1 MNLTVSR
8 RVLVRFIL
16 GVLALVVSA
25 ACSSSSG
32 CSGCAMEK
40 IPGGF
45 PLQKKYDNVIQVR
58 LSQGGINFV
67 ENNFEGLIKGL
78 VPGGLT
84 FDIPKSCAGS
94 QKICCTG
101 PKCSA
106 SLSLGK
112 TGCSTCGVTMTP
124 TPKSSLALKMKAK
137 VKTTKLKVEMKL
149 PWPLGWVGCDM
160 AYDSATSSPPH
171 IGLNASVDFVV
182 QASNS
187 NKLAI
192 KMTSSTLT
200 DFQVK
205 DAKLSGKWYCTAG
218 DFIKNL
224 PLISNLVKKEI
235 EKQLKST
242 LADTMNGMLKTFPM
256 GQEGRMD
263 IASFMSTFSPTTTG
277 KLDMFMWAGGHAK
290 AENSGMS
297 IGVMGGF
304 QPAKHN
310 SCVLYRDPPAKV
322 AIPWS
327 KTFTGNMRPDG
338 KPFHVG
344 IGVNRLALDAG
355 AWAMYSSGAMCLD
368 VGTDTVPQISSSM
381 FALLLSSV
389 NDITNGR
396 NVPMLLSIR
405 PRYAPTVELGKGTFT
420 IGTDK
425 KPVIKEPLLNLMAK
439 DFAIDLMLLVDDRM
453 VRLFTILT
461 DLKVPALLYADTK
474 GNLQPMLGDL
484 KSALTNIRLEN
495 YELIAEDPKKV
506 TSLLPTLI
514 ALASGSISSAFEP
527 IALPSV
533 QGLKL
538 ILDSG
543 SITSVDKNSKGAY
556 DTLAIF
562 AKLGMATSTTPPAPS
577 PSVDTEAVIESM
589 KVPPTA
595 GFRVGP
601 GFDPWKGPTV
611 VLRIN
616 ARLPPELAGRP
627 VEYAYRVDG
636 GFYRP
641 WTTSTRL
648 TIQDPRFWLQ
658 GKHTVEVMARAAGE
672 HLTTDPTPVKVP
684 VLIDTVAPRV
694 HLQRTAGGLAAR
706 VEDMVAADSDVQLSW
721 SINGG
726 PFGAW
731 GTQRSVVVSEGT
743 AVAVRARDTAG
754 NVGLATSAMMT
765 TFEPGQPESPEV
777 GGCSVGGGAGA
788 GLTLLLL
795 SVLGLVALRR
805 RRK

>member
-1 MNLTVSR
+1 
-8 RVLVRFIL
+8 
-16 GVLALVVSA
+16 
-25 ACSSSSG
+25 
-32 CSGCAMEK
+32 MEK

-78 VPGGLT
+78 VPGGLD
-84 FDIPKSCAGS
+84 FVIPKSCGGS
-94 QKICCTG
+94 QRICCTG
-101 PKCSA
+101 PACKA

-112 TGCSTCGVTMTP
+112 SGCSTCGVTMTP

-137 VKTTKLKVEMKL
+137 VKTTKLKVEMKIL
-149 PWPLGWVGCDM
+149 LLGWVGCDM
-160 AYDSATSSPPH
+160 TYNSATTSPPH
-171 IGLNASVDFVV
+171 IGLNANVDFVV
-182 QASNS
+182 QASNA

-192 KMTSSTLT
+192 KMTSSTLS

-205 DAKLSGKWYCTAG
+205 DAKLSGAWYCTAG

-224 PLISNLVKKEI
+224 PLISGLVKKEI
-235 EKQLKST
+235 EKQLKGT
-242 LADTMNGMLKTFPM
+242 LASTMNGMLKNFPM

-310 SCVLYRDPPAKV
+310 NCVLYRPPPAKV

-344 IGVNRLALDAG
+344 IGVNRLALKA
-355 AWAMYSSGAMCLD
+355 AMWAMYSSGALCLD

-389 NDITNGR
+389 NDITGGKNKSMG
-396 NVPMLLSIR
+396 LSIR
-405 PRYAPTVELGKGTFT
+405 PRYDPSVKLGKGTYT
-420 IGTDK
+420 IGSDK
-425 KPVIKEPLLNLMAK
+425 KPVIKEPLLNLQAK
-439 DFAIDLMLLVDDRM
+439 DFAIDLMLDVDDRM
-453 VRLFTILT
+453 IRLFTIVT
-461 DLKVPALLYADTK
+461 DLDVPALLYADSK

-484 KSALTNIRLEN
+484 KSALKNIRLEN

-506 TSLLPTLI
+506 TALLPTLI

-527 IALPSV
+527 IALPNV

-543 SITSVDKNSKGAY
+543 SITSVDKNSSGAY

-562 AKLGMATSTTPPAPS
+562 AKLGLAPTKIPPAPS
-577 PSVDTEAVIESM
+577 PSVDTEAVVETI
-589 KVPPTA
+589 KVPPTE

-601 GFDPWKGPTV
+601 GFDPWNGPKA
-611 VLRIN
+611 VLRVN
-616 ARLPPELAGRP
+616 AKVPYQLAGRT
-627 VEYAYRVDG
+627 VEYSYRVDG
-636 GFYRP
+636 GFFTP
-641 WTTSTRL
+641 WTTATRL
-648 TIQDPRFWLQ
+648 EVQDPRFWLQ
-658 GKHTVEVMARAAGE
+658 GKHSVEVMARVKDE
-672 HLTTDPTPVKVP
+672 HLTTDPTPVRVP
-684 VLIDTVAPRV
+684 VIIDTVAPRV
-694 HLQRTAGGLAAR
+694 RLSRTAGGMVAT
-706 VEDMVAADSDVQLSW
+706 VKDMVAADRDVQLSW

-726 PFGAW
+726 PYSSW
-731 GTQRSVVVSEGT
+731 GNQRSVVVSEGT
-743 AVAVRARDTAG
+743 TVAVRARDTVG
-754 NVGLATSAMMT
+754 NVGLASTSMMS
-765 TFEPGQPESPEV
+765 TFVPAEPEAPEV
-777 GGCSVGGGAGA
+777 GGCSVTNGAAGA
-788 GLTLLLL
+788 GITLLLL
-795 SVLGLVALRR
+795 AALGLVALRR
-805 RRK
+805 REE

>member
-8 RVLVRFIL
+8 RVLVRFML

-45 PLQKKYDNVIQVR
+45 PLQKKYDNVVQVR

-78 VPGGLT
+78 VPGGLD
-84 FDIPKSCAGS
+84 FVIPKSCGAS

-101 PKCSA
+101 PACKA
-106 SLSLGK
+106 SLTLGK
-112 TGCSTCGVTMTP
+112 SGCSTCGVTMTP
-124 TPKSSLALKMKAK
+124 TPKSSLALKLKAK
-137 VKTTKLKVEMKL
+137 VKTTKLKVEMKIL
-149 PWPLGWVGCDM
+149 LLGWVGCDM
-160 AYDSATSSPPH
+160 TYDSATTSPPH
-171 IGLNASVDFVV
+171 IGLNANVDFVV
-182 QASNS
+182 QASNA

-192 KMTSSTLT
+192 KMNSSTLS

-224 PLISNLVKKEI
+224 PLISGLVKKEI

-242 LADTMNGMLKTFPM
+242 LAETMNGMLKTFPM

-263 IASFMSTFSPTTTG
+263 VASFMSTFSPTTTG

-344 IGVNRLALDAG
+344 IGVNHLALDAA

-381 FALLLSSV
+381 FALLLNSV
-389 NDITNGR
+389 NDITTKNE
-396 NVPMLLSIR
+396 PMLLAIR
-405 PRYAPTVELGKGTFT
+405 PRYAPTVELKKGTYT
-420 IGTDK
+420 VGKDG
-425 KPVIKEPLLNLMAK
+425 KPVIKEPLLNLLAK
-439 DFAIDLMLLVDDRM
+439 DFAIDLMIQVDHRM
-453 VRLFTILT
+453 VRLFTIVT
-461 DLKVPALLYADTK
+461 DLKVPALLYADSK

-538 ILDSG
+538 ILDGG
-543 SITSVDKNSKGAY
+543 SITSVDKNSKGSY
-556 DTLAIF
+556 DNLAIF
-562 AKLGMATSTTPPAPS
+562 AKLGMATSKTPPAPS
-577 PSVDTEAVIESM
+577 PSMDTEAVIESL

-601 GFDPWKGPTV
+601 GFDPWKGPKV
-611 VLRIN
+611 VLRVN
-616 ARLPPELAGRP
+616 ARAPAELAGRS

-641 WTTSTRL
+641 WTTATRL
-648 TIQDPRFWLQ
+648 EIQDPSFWLQ
-658 GKHTVEVMARAAGE
+658 GKHTVEVMSRAAGE
-672 HLTTDPTPVKVP
+672 HLTIDPTPVKVP
-684 VLIDTVAPRV
+684 VIIDTVAPRV
-694 HLQRTAGGLAAR
+694 RLTRQAGGLKAT
-706 VEDMVAADSDVQLSW
+706 VDDMVAANGEVLLSW

-726 PFGAW
+726 PFGSY
-731 GTQRSVVVSEGT
+731 GTQRTIVVSEGT
-743 AVAVRARDTAG
+743 TVAVRARDTAG
-754 NVGLATSAMMT
+754 NVGLTTTALMT
-765 TFEPGQPESPEV
+765 TYQPGEPELHEA
-777 GGCSVGGGAGA
+777 GGCSMGGGASA

-795 SVLGLVALRR
+795 AALGLVALRR
-805 RRK
+805 REQ